1 MRKIEEFE
9 TKNIGVPLEE
19 ITVEHFM
26 PQTLTPWWKENYGG
40 DIKSYEIYEKYL
52 NCIGNLGI
60 MSQGYNSSNSNKP
73 WNEKLEFI
81 KLVQFNVTKE
91 VSCNLA

>member
-1 MRKIEEFE
+1 MLLRKIEEFE
-9 TKNIGVPLEE
+9 TKNIGGPLEE

-40 DIKSYEIYEKYL
+40 DLKSYEIYEKYL

-60 MSQGYNSSNSNKP
+60 MSVKR
-73 WNEKLEFI
+73 K
-81 KLVQFNVTKE
+81 
-91 VSCNLA
+91 